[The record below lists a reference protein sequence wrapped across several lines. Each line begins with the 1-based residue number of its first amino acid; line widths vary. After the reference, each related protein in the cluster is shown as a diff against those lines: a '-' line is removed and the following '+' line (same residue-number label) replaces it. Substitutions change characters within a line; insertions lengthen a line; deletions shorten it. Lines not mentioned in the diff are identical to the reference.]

1 MAGPPAATPI
11 HRTGRRPQVRS
22 VTPASKPDVGTRR
35 SAALANRSGTA
46 PLARAGV
53 EGVAASV
60 ADPAARCCAAR
71 TAASAASRSCQP
83 RISVPL
89 PVPAPCSR
97 RRSARFVELIGWQV
111 RDNRVGPLL
120 LLGARWFFPTGAVR
134 TTMAPCSP
142 ARWSPSTGP
151 PAAAGR
157 SRLFSAVPA
166 ERRPGYANFALD
178 DPALKLVLIE
188 SPGFGGSL
196 NHLGVEVTS
205 TAEVIAATRRLAAA
219 GLPTQVEEGTT
230 CCYALQDKVWPP
242 GRAGS
247 AGRSTPC
254 SRRRQGARGHLAD
267 VGSVPAAAT
276 SSQAPTGA
284 SPPRS
289 VCCAG

>member
-1 MAGPPAATPI
+1 MLSPA
-11 HRTGRRPQVRS
+11 V
-22 VTPASKPDVGTRR
+22 
-35 SAALANRSGTA
+35 
-46 PLARAGV
+46 
-53 EGVAASV
+53 
-60 ADPAARCCAAR
+60 
-71 TAASAASRSCQP
+71 
-83 RISVPL
+83 
-89 PVPAPCSR
+89 
-97 RRSARFVELIGWQV
+97 
-111 RDNRVGPLL
+111 
-120 LLGARWFFPTGAVR
+120 AVR

-230 CCYALQDKVWPP
+230 CCYAPQDKVWATGPGGERWEVYTVLADGGGDGTDVGEVPSSSPP
-242 GRAGS
+242 PRPA
-247 AGRSTPC
+247 APLPPAHRPHGRSAAQAERASATDAAGGTGPFSLRSRPTVWAMRRWERGC
-254 SRRRQGARGHLAD
+254 WSRRRGAGGHLAD
-267 VGSVPAAAT
+267 VGSVPAAVGEHGVDLPALPARPGGPHLVLRRIAAGGALLDLGRQPRRGEPAGGGDALRGG
-276 SSQAPTGA
+276 SDLHAPV
-284 SPPRS
+284 SY
-289 VCCAG
+289 

>member
-1 MAGPPAATPI
+1 MPA
-11 HRTGRRPQVRS
+11 
-22 VTPASKPDVGTRR
+22 
-35 SAALANRSGTA
+35 
-46 PLARAGV
+46 
-53 EGVAASV
+53 
-60 ADPAARCCAAR
+60 
-71 TAASAASRSCQP
+71 
-83 RISVPL
+83 
-89 PVPAPCSR
+89 CS
-97 RRSARFVELIGWQV
+97 
-111 RDNRVGPLL
+111 
-120 LLGARWFFPTGAVR
+120 
-134 TTMAPCSP
+134 
-142 ARWSPSTGP
+142 SPST
-151 PAAAGR
+151 
-157 SRLFSAVPA
+157 STTSTELFSAVL
-166 ERRPGYANFALD
+166 GYANFAID

-188 SPGFGGSL
+188 NPGFGGSL

-230 CCYALQDKVWPP
+230 CCYAPQDKVWPP

>member
-1 MAGPPAATPI
+1 MGCLRLSSRHRQPSMLGPGFWRI
-11 HRTGRRPQVRS
+11 HARVQ
-22 VTPASKPDVGTRR
+22 
-35 SAALANRSGTA
+35 LAVN
-46 PLARAGV
+46 V
-53 EGVAASV
+53 
-60 ADPAARCCAAR
+60 DD
-71 TAASAASRSCQP
+71 
-83 RISVPL
+83 I
-89 PVPAPCSR
+89 
-97 RRSARFVELIGWQV
+97 
-111 RDNRVGPLL
+111 D
-120 LLGARWFFPTGAVR
+120 
-134 TTMAPCSP
+134 
-142 ARWSPSTGP
+142 
-151 PAAAGR
+151 AAGA
-157 SRLFSAVPA
+157 FSAVPA
-166 ERRPGYANFALD
+166 KRRPGT
-178 DPALKLVLIE
+178 PTSPSTTRRKLVLIE
-188 SPGFGGSL
+188 NPGSGGSL

-205 TAEVIAATRRLAAA
+205 TAEVIAATRRGEPA

>member
-1 MAGPPAATPI
+1 MP
-11 HRTGRRPQVRS
+11 RVQL
-22 VTPASKPDVGTRR
+22 
-35 SAALANRSGTA
+35 ALN
-46 PLARAGV
+46 V
-53 EGVAASV
+53 
-60 ADPAARCCAAR
+60 DD
-71 TAASAASRSCQP
+71 
-83 RISVPL
+83 I
-89 PVPAPCSR
+89 
-97 RRSARFVELIGWQV
+97 
-111 RDNRVGPLL
+111 D
-120 LLGARWFFPTGAVR
+120 
-134 TTMAPCSP
+134 
-142 ARWSPSTGP
+142 
-151 PAAAGR
+151 AAGAGAFY
-157 SRLFSAVPA
+157 SELFSAVPA
-166 ERRPGYANFALD
+166 KRRPGYANFAID

-188 SPGFGGSL
+188 NPGSGGSL

-219 GLPTQVEEGTT
+219 GLPTQGEEGTT

-276 SSQAPTGA
+276 SSPAPTGA